1 MLIKAL
7 REGNTYVLQVAQY
20 QPSIT
25 GFFLEQVWLIQQKTN
40 DPSKIIY
47 IPDWSVGWRISVRY
61 RNLLHNRQ
69 QSAQRGTCISLP
81 DQVNDK
87 LKQTSFLYLE
97 RLILT
102 L

>member
-47 IPDWSVGWRISVRY
+47 IPDWSVGWRISVRD